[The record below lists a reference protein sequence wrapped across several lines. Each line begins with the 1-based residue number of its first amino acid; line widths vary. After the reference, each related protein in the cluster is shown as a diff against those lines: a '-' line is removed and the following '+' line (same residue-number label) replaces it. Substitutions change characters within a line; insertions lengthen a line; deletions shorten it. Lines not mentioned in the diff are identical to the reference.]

1 MLAVGWVNSQIVFDG
16 VIQGLAVAL
25 IAVGVVLVY
34 RATRIINFAVGNM
47 GVIGA
52 ALLSLLVVQYSVP
65 FWIALVIALAAGLV
79 FGAAIEMTVIRR
91 LRNAPRVVVLV
102 STIGIAGLAQVI
114 AFKIPQPSDAS
125 AHYPSAFGSS
135 TWTIASVSVRG
146 ADLGILILVPIAVI
160 ALIWFLDH
168 TTIGKTVKA
177 AASNPSLARLSSISP
192 KLVSTMVWALAAVL
206 STLSVILFAGE
217 TSTAAGLS
225 NLGPET
231 LAYALAAA
239 VIAGLRSFR
248 VAVLASI
255 IIGVAQSVLT
265 YNFLATPGI
274 TDLLLFIAVFV
285 AVVFA
290 KREEGGDSGVFAF
303 SPRSRPIPERLRSVW
318 WARNIDKGGIL
329 LLGLIAVIL
338 PLVHSEPSSQQLY
351 TAVLGFA
358 ICASSLTVLTGW
370 LGQLSLGQ
378 MAFAGLAALFAARLV
393 SDGVPFWVAIAATTV
408 ASGLLALGVG
418 IGSLRVRG
426 LYLAVVTF
434 VLALTAQQYFY
445 YLPFFSGESPDGQNV
460 PFVPGRLLSLD
471 FPGQR
476 NYYYVVLV
484 VLALV
489 ILLLSRL
496 RDSGAGR
503 TIKAL
508 RDNEVAATAY
518 GVRPVRLKLQ
528 AFALSGGL
536 AGLGGALLAG
546 AYANIAF
553 TQDFFLVNDSLNL
566 VAMVVIGGMGSVSGA
581 IIGAVVVIGIPALA
595 PNNALVGLLS
605 SSLGLLVVLLYFPR
619 GLNQL
624 TSGLR
629 DGILSWAD
637 RRLGERPAPER
648 PSAAA
653 VVRRR
658 PEGVTAP
665 TGPVLAVS
673 GLSVRFG
680 GLLAVDNVTLD
691 VHAGEIVGLIGA
703 NGAGK
708 STLMNA
714 IGGFVQSTGSVRL
727 LGEEVADKSPGYRAS
742 LGLGRTFQSATLFP
756 ELTVNETLLVALEAR
771 ANAGLIS
778 SALGLPEMRRR
789 SRAALAEVSE
799 LVTFLGLDRYRE
811 TYISD
816 LSTGTRR
823 IVELAGLLALD
834 AKVLC
839 LDEPTAGL
847 AQRETEAFGP
857 LIGAIQQELSASVLL
872 IEHDMPLIMG
882 ISGRVYCLETGRIIA
897 EGSPVEL
904 REDPKVIASYL
915 GTDERA
921 IVRSG
926 DTGSPA
932 SSLVAHAASA
942 ARTDAPAAVP
952 EATPHA
958 PTG

>member
-1 MLAVGWVNSQIVFDG
+1 MLAVSWINAQIVYNG

-25 IAVGVVLVY
+25 IAVGVILVY
-34 RATRIINFAVGNM
+34 RATRIINFAVGSI
-47 GVIGA
+47 GTVGA
-52 ALLSLLVVQYSVP
+52 ALLALLVVQYGVP
-65 FWIALVIALAAGLV
+65 FWLALLISLVAGLV
-79 FGAAIEMTVIRR
+79 FGAVIEMTVIRR
-91 LRNAPRVVVLV
+91 LRASPRVVVLV
-102 STIGIAGLAQVI
+102 STIGISGLAEVI
-114 AFKIPQPSDAS
+114 AFKIPQPANTS
-125 AHYPSAFGSS
+125 AHFPATLGSN
-135 TWTIASVSVRG
+135 TWSVASMSVRG
-146 ADLGILILVPIAVI
+146 ADLGVLVLVPVAVI

-168 TTIGKTVKA
+168 TPVGKTVKA

-192 KLVSTMVWALAAVL
+192 KLVSTMVWAIAALL

-217 TSTAAGLS
+217 TSSAGGISL
-225 NLGPET
+225 LGPET
-231 LAYALAAA
+231 LAFGLAAA

-248 VAVLASI
+248 VAVLAAVV
-255 IIGVAQSVLT
+255 IGIVQSVLT

-274 TDLLLFIAVFV
+274 TDLLLFIAVFM
-285 AVVFA
+285 AVFFA
-290 KREEGGDSGVFAF
+290 KREGGEESGTFAF
-303 SPRSRPIPERLRSVW
+303 SPRSRPVPERLHSIW

-329 LLGLIAVIL
+329 VLGVVAVIL
-338 PLVHSEPSSQQLY
+338 PLVHSEPSSQQLD

-393 SDGVPFWVAIAATTV
+393 TEGIPFWVAIVATVV

-418 IGSLRVRG
+418 IGSMRVRG

-434 VLALTAQQYFY
+434 VLALAAQQCFY
-445 YLPFFSGESPDGQNV
+445 YLPFFSGESGDGQNV
-460 PFVPGRLLSLD
+460 PLVPGRLWFLN

-476 NYYYVVLV
+476 AYYYVVLV

-489 ILLLSRL
+489 VLLLSRL

-503 TIKAL
+503 TIRAL

-518 GVRPVRLKLQ
+518 GVHPIRLKLQ
-528 AFALSGGL
+528 AFALSGTL

-566 VAMVVIGGMGSVSGA
+566 VCMVVIGGMGSVSGA
-581 IIGAVVVIGIPALA
+581 IIGAIVVIGLPALA
-595 PNNALVGLLS
+595 PNNALLGLLS
-605 SSLGLLVVLLYFPR
+605 SSLGLLIILLYFPR

-624 TSGLR
+624 TSGFR
-629 DGILSWAD
+629 DALLAWAD
-637 RRLGERPAPER
+637 RRVGDRPTPQR
-648 PSAAA
+648 PSATA

-658 PEGVTAP
+658 SRPPAAP
-665 TGPVLAVS
+665 TVGPALCVENLD
-673 GLSVRFG
+673 VRFG
-680 GLLAVDNVTLD
+680 GLHAVDSVTID
-691 VHAGEIVGLIGA
+691 VQPNEIVGLIGA

-714 IGGFVQSTGSVRL
+714 IGGFVSSEGT
-727 LGEEVADKSPGYRAS
+727 VALFGKDVSDEPPGVRAS

-771 ANAGLIS
+771 QNAGMLA
-778 SALGLPEMRRR
+778 SAFGLPTMRRQ
-789 SRAALAEVSE
+789 SKAAAAEVSE
-799 LVTFLGLDRYRE
+799 LTAFLGLDRYRE
-811 TYISD
+811 SYISD

-857 LIGAIQQELSASVLL
+857 LIVAIRQELSASVLL
-872 IEHDMPLIMG
+872 IEHDMPLIMSM
-882 ISGRVYCLETGRIIA
+882 SGRVYCLEAGRIIA
-897 EGSPVEL
+897 EGTPGEL
-904 REDPKVIASYL
+904 RQDPKVIASYL

-921 IVRSG
+921 IARSG
-926 DTGSPA
+926 DTQCS
-932 SSLVAHAASA
+932 
-942 ARTDAPAAVP
+942 TDATAWVGGD
-952 EATPHA
+952 ER
-958 PTG
+958 

>member
-1 MLAVGWVNSQIVFDG
+1 MLAVGWINSQIVFDG

-25 IAVGVVLVY
+25 IAVGLILVY
-34 RATRIINFAVGNM
+34 RATRIINFAVGSI
-47 GVIGA
+47 GTIGA
-52 ALLSLLVVQYSVP
+52 AVLALLVVQYHIT
-65 FWIALVIALAAGLV
+65 FWVSLILSLLAGLI
-79 FGAAIEMTVIRR
+79 FGALIEVTVIRR
-91 LRNAPRVVVLV
+91 LRLSPRVVVLV
-102 STIGIAGLAQVI
+102 STIGISGLAEVI
-114 AFKIPQPSDAS
+114 ASEIPQPANTT
-125 AHYPSAFGSS
+125 AHFPAAFGSS
-135 TWTIASVSVRG
+135 TWSIASLSVRG
-146 ADLGILILVPIAVI
+146 ADVGILILVPVAVI

-168 TTIGKTVKA
+168 TTVGKTVKA
-177 AASNPSLARLSSISP
+177 AAANPSLARVSSISP
-192 KLVSTMVWALAAVL
+192 KLVSTMVWSIAALL

-217 TSTAAGLS
+217 TSSAAS
-225 NLGPET
+225 ISQLGSQT
-231 LAYALAAA
+231 LAFGLAAA
-239 VIAGLRSFR
+239 VIAGLRSVR
-248 VAVLASI
+248 IAVFAAMM
-255 IIGVAQSVLT
+255 IGIAQSVFT

-285 AVVFA
+285 AVIFA
-290 KREEGGDSGVFAF
+290 KREGGEDSGVFAF
-303 SPRSRPIPERLRSVW
+303 SPRSRPIPERLRSIW
-318 WARNIDKGGIL
+318 WARNIDKGGIVI
-329 LLGLIAVIL
+329 LGLVAVFL
-338 PLVHSEPSSQQLY
+338 PLIQTEPSSQQLY

-378 MAFAGLAALFAARLV
+378 MALAGLAALFAARLV
-393 SDGVPFWVAIAATTV
+393 TEGVPFWVAIVATAVAA
-408 ASGLLALGVG
+408 SLLALGVG

-434 VLALTAQQYFY
+434 VLALAAQQYFY
-445 YLPFFSGESPDGQNV
+445 YLPLFSGESPDGQNV
-460 PFVPGRLLSLD
+460 PFVPGRLWFLD

-476 NYYYVVLV
+476 TYYYVVLV
-484 VLALV
+484 VLGLV
-489 ILLLSRL
+489 VLLLSRL

-518 GVRPVRLKLQ
+518 GVHPVRLKLQ

-536 AGLGGALLAG
+536 AGLGGGLLAG

-553 TQDFFLVNDSLNL
+553 TQNFFLVNDSLNL

-595 PNNALVGLLS
+595 PNNTLLGLLS
-605 SSLGLLVVLLYFPR
+605 SSLGLLVILLYFPR

-624 TSGLR
+624 SSGLR
-629 DGILSWAD
+629 DAILSWAD
-637 RRLGERPAPER
+637 RRLGDRPQPER
-648 PSAAA
+648 PSANV
-653 VVRRR
+653 VVRSRS
-658 PEGVTAP
+658 ETVAVSS
-665 TGPVLAVS
+665 GPVLSVKD
-673 GLSVRFG
+673 LTVRFG
-680 GLLAVDNVTLD
+680 GLVAVDHVAIEVQPN
-691 VHAGEIVGLIGA
+691 EIVGLIGA

-714 IGGFVQSTGSVRL
+714 VGGFVPSEGAVTLYGKDVSN
-727 LGEEVADKSPGYRAS
+727 KSPGFRAS

-771 ANAGLIS
+771 NNAGMLA
-778 SALGLPEMRRR
+778 SALGLPKMRRQ
-789 SRAALAEVSE
+789 SKAALAEVSE
-799 LVTFLGLDRYRE
+799 LTAFLGLDRYRE
-811 TYISD
+811 AYISD

-857 LIGAIQQELSASVLL
+857 LIVAIQKELSASVLL
-872 IEHDMPLIMG
+872 IEHDMPLIMSM
-882 ISGRVYCLETGRIIA
+882 SGRVYCLEAGYIIA
-897 EGSPVEL
+897 EGNPADL

-921 IVRSG
+921 IARSG
-926 DTGSPA
+926 DIG
-932 SSLVAHAASA
+932 
-942 ARTDAPAAVP
+942 ARTDSAVGSAVALTDDD
-952 EATPHA
+952 ATGQA
-958 PTG
+958 ME